1 MIRRPP
7 RSTRTDTLFPYTTLF
22 RSVYWIDQTSAAQ
35 EWATALHGDNADEVA
50 IYNFYAKGAWNSAV
64 FLSMS
69 DSVGI
74 RVGTSTGVRIYSPQ
88 VYLTGH
94 GIKSDGE
101 SEGLIIENPTLVSVK
116 RGVRHVD
123 ATGNSGNLVIR
134 GGHFNVLER
143 GIEFDPVFPAT
154 GSIVSDNFILGN
166 GATSNDWIGID
177 LAAASW
183 SHIHNNRIFANSAG
197 AVSDV
202 GVRVAS
208 LSNHNVIANN
218 GFRNQATCL
227 KVEGGLNLVDAN
239 YSEVGSDVLIAQNG
253 GPIVGLNH
261 SRSATP
267 TEVNYGT
274 PTKPKGP

>member
-22 RSVYWIDQTSAAQ
+22 RS
-35 EWATALHGDNADEVA
+35 
-50 IYNFYAKGAWNSAV
+50 
-64 FLSMS
+64 
-69 DSVGI
+69 
-74 RVGTSTGVRIYSPQ
+74 
-88 VYLTGH
+88 
-94 GIKSDGE
+94 
-101 SEGLIIENPTLVSVK
+101 
-116 RGVRHVD
+116 
-123 ATGNSGNLVIR
+123 LVIR

-208 LSNHNVIANN
+208 LSNHNEIGRAHV
-218 GFRNQATCL
+218 
-227 KVEGGLNLVDAN
+227 
-239 YSEVGSDVLIAQNG
+239 
-253 GPIVGLNH
+253 
-261 SRSATP
+261 
-267 TEVNYGT
+267 
-274 PTKPKGP
+274 